1 MTCHSS
7 ISHKPHLTDVNC
19 IRQTL
24 MTEVVCHMHAC
35 KLAIF
40 QEETHMLIHDK
51 DILGHKGQTK
61 TKDTSFGIV
70 DQGQGLMSLIC

>member
-1 MTCHSS
+1 
-7 ISHKPHLTDVNC
+7 
-19 IRQTL
+19 